1 MVQVDEFPSDEKIAS
16 LERKRN
22 IRSDKSNRIGLA
34 LRELSDSEKKQLEI
48 NNGLLVEDLRQGIAS
63 RSGIRP
69 GDIILGLN
77 NQDAT
82 TVGQFNQVLNKIRKG
97 RNIALLVRRGNTTS
111 FITMML
117 NGDESK

>member
-1 MVQVDEFPSDEKIAS
+1 
-16 LERKRN
+16 
-22 IRSDKSNRIGLA
+22 